1 MTQGKQVVRNSLFG
15 IVSQALG
22 GGLFFLVTLL
32 VARHLSPERFGA
44 FSFVFAFV
52 TVFQMLA
59 DFGLSNILIREMSR
73 QRQRIGEILG
83 AVIPLV
89 SILALL
95 GYAAIALASAFLH
108 LTAEAEQA
116 VYIMGATVLVTFH
129 AAVYGAVCR
138 AHEEMG
144 FNAAGLITQRLVLLV
159 FVLAALY
166 LDAGLPGIA
175 LCYLGE
181 RLFQWLFFYLLVRV
195 RYTRYRWR
203 LDTAYW
209 RYLLWEGLPVG
220 AGMVLRRISWYV
232 DTFMLMALSTVGS
245 VGLFSAAYR
254 VIQMV
259 NVVPFTLSLP
269 LFPMLSRLAVESH
282 EKVFSLYNRAQ
293 KIFVLLGLPTGLWI
307 GMLGPHLM
315 ALLFGKG
322 YDGAGTTLRIMG
334 VVAVLLFMNSL
345 FVYLFS
351 ALGKQK
357 SYMTSITISL
367 LVNLLLD
374 LVLIPLWDIEGA
386 AIATLCSELVLYI
399 SGILLLARS
408 GQVTALLQLLLKP
421 TIITL
426 LAGSVLVW
434 PLLSG
439 TWLSLIGG
447 SVGFAGLFLGLV
459 LGLRLITRDEL
470 LTLKAALPGRGKERN
485 PARRDGDNP

>member
-1 MTQGKQVVRNSLFG
+1 MTAGKQVVRNSLFG
-15 IVSQALG
+15 IVSQAIG

-32 VARHLSPERFGA
+32 VARHLNPERFGA

-73 QRQRIGEILG
+73 QRQRISEILG

-89 SILALL
+89 SVLAVL
-95 GYAAIALASAFLH
+95 GYAVIALSSEFLK
-108 LTAEAEQA
+108 LTPEAKQA

-129 AAVYGAVCR
+129 ATVYAAVCR

-144 FNAAGLITQRLVLLV
+144 FNAAGLIAQRLALLILI
-159 FVLAALY
+159 LAALY

-181 RLFQWLFFYLLVRV
+181 RLFQWLFFYFLVRV

-209 RYLLWEGLPVG
+209 RYLMREGLPVG

-259 NVVPFTLSLP
+259 NVVPFTLSVP

-293 KIFVLLGLPTGLWI
+293 KIFVLLGLPSGLWI
-307 GMLGPHLM
+307 VMLGPRLM
-315 ALLFGKG
+315 VLLFGKG
-322 YDGAGTTLRIMG
+322 YEAAGITLRIMG

-357 SYMTSITISL
+357 SYMTSIAISL
-367 LVNLLLD
+367 LINLLLD
-374 LVLIPLWDIEGA
+374 LLFIPIWDIEGA
-386 AIATLCSELVLYI
+386 AVATLCSELALYT

-421 TIITL
+421 AIITL

-434 PLLSG
+434 PLVSG
-439 TWLSLIGG
+439 TWISLILGT
-447 SVGFAGLFLGLV
+447 VAFVGLFLGLV

-470 LTLKAALPGRGKERN
+470 LTLRAALPGRGRVRN
-485 PARRDGDNP
+485 TANQVDGKS